1 MIQLGFGIDIEGTN
15 VKVKIVKA
23 KEEPEIIN
31 NNEYCDIV
39 AKKSGTITK
48 IIAQNGTAVVNE
60 GDKVNVGDILIKGI
74 MDGKY
79 TEPRRVHSLGIIE
92 AEINY
97 EKTKEVFFEKDEYIE
112 TGKQENKYELNYKNK
127 KIKLYKNLS
136 TFEFYKTEYTS
147 KKLRLLENFYL
158 PISITKIIN
167 KEQTKEL
174 KKYTLNEAIEFAVK
188 ELTLKLENEIPS
200 TENIIDKNV
209 KTTEN
214 EASVVVTLNY
224 KTIEEIGESKK

>member
-60 GDKVNVGDILIKGI
+60 GDTVNVGDILIKGI
-74 MDGKY
+74 MEGKY

-97 EKTKEVFFEKDEYIE
+97 EKTKEVFFEKEEYIE

-136 TFEFYKTEYTS
+136 TFEFFKTEYTS

>member
-1 MIQLGFGIDIEGTN
+1 M
-15 VKVKIVKA
+15 
-23 KEEPEIIN
+23 
-31 NNEYCDIV
+31 

-48 IIAQNGTAVVNE
+48 IIAQNGTAVVSE
-60 GDKVNVGDILIKGI
+60 GDTVNVGDILIKGI
-74 MDGKY
+74 MEGKY
-79 TEPRRVHSLGIIE
+79 TESRRVHSLGIIE

-97 EKTKEVFFEKDEYIE
+97 EKTKEVFFEKEEYIE

-127 KIKLYKNLS
+127 KIKFYKNLS

-200 TENIIDKNV
+200 TENIIDKDV
-209 KTTEN
+209 KTYQN

>member
-1 MIQLGFGIDIEGTN
+1 M
-15 VKVKIVKA
+15 
-23 KEEPEIIN
+23 
-31 NNEYCDIV
+31 

-60 GDKVNVGDILIKGI
+60 GDTVNVGDILIKGI
-74 MDGKY
+74 MEGKY

-97 EKTKEVFFEKDEYIE
+97 EKTKEVFFEKEEYIE

-136 TFEFYKTEYTS
+136 TFEFFKTEYTS

-209 KTTEN
+209 KTIEN

>member
-1 MIQLGFGIDIEGTN
+1 M
-15 VKVKIVKA
+15 
-23 KEEPEIIN
+23 
-31 NNEYCDIV
+31 

-74 MDGKY
+74 MEGKY

-97 EKTKEVFFEKDEYIE
+97 EKTKEFFFEKDEYIE

-127 KIKLYKNLS
+127 KIKFYKNLS

>member
-1 MIQLGFGIDIEGTN
+1 M
-15 VKVKIVKA
+15 
-23 KEEPEIIN
+23 
-31 NNEYCDIV
+31 

-48 IIAQNGTAVVNE
+48 IIAQNGTAVVSE
-60 GDKVNVGDILIKGI
+60 GDTVNVGDILIKGI
-74 MDGKY
+74 MEGKY

-97 EKTKEVFFEKDEYIE
+97 EKTKEVFFEKEEYIE

-136 TFEFYKTEYTS
+136 TFEFFKTEYTS

-174 KKYTLNEAIEFAVK
+174 KKYTLNEAKEFAVK

-209 KTTEN
+209 KTIEN

>member
-60 GDKVNVGDILIKGI
+60 GDTVNVGDILIKGI
-74 MDGKY
+74 MEGKY

-97 EKTKEVFFEKDEYIE
+97 EKTKEVFFEKEEYIE

-127 KIKLYKNLS
+127 KIKFYKNLS

-209 KTTEN
+209 KTIEN

>member
-1 MIQLGFGIDIEGTN
+1 M
-15 VKVKIVKA
+15 
-23 KEEPEIIN
+23 
-31 NNEYCDIV
+31 

-60 GDKVNVGDILIKGI
+60 GDTVNVGDILIKGI
-74 MDGKY
+74 MEGKY
-79 TEPRRVHSLGIIE
+79 TESRRVHSLGIIE

-97 EKTKEVFFEKDEYIE
+97 EETKEVFFEKEEYIE

-136 TFEFYKTEYTS
+136 TFEFFKTEYTS

-209 KTTEN
+209 KTIEN

>member
-1 MIQLGFGIDIEGTN
+1 M
-15 VKVKIVKA
+15 
-23 KEEPEIIN
+23 
-31 NNEYCDIV
+31 

-60 GDKVNVGDILIKGI
+60 GDTVNVGDILIKGI
-74 MDGKY
+74 MEGKY

>member
-1 MIQLGFGIDIEGTN
+1 ME
-15 VKVKIVKA
+15 
-23 KEEPEIIN
+23 
-31 NNEYCDIV
+31 
-39 AKKSGTITK
+39 
-48 IIAQNGTAVVNE
+48 
-60 GDKVNVGDILIKGI
+60 
-74 MDGKY
+74 GKY

-92 AEINY
+92 AKINY
-97 EKTKEVFFEKDEYIE
+97 EKTKEVFFEKEEYIE

-136 TFEFYKTEYTS
+136 TFEFFKTEYTS

-209 KTTEN
+209 KTIEN
-214 EASVVVTLNY
+214 EASVIVTLNY

>member
-1 MIQLGFGIDIEGTN
+1 M
-15 VKVKIVKA
+15 
-23 KEEPEIIN
+23 
-31 NNEYCDIV
+31 

-60 GDKVNVGDILIKGI
+60 GDTVNVGDILIKGI
-74 MDGKY
+74 MEGKY

-97 EKTKEVFFEKDEYIE
+97 EKTKEVFFEKEEYIE

-136 TFEFYKTEYTS
+136 TFEFFKTEYTS

-200 TENIIDKNV
+200 TENIIDKDV
-209 KTTEN
+209 KTYQN

>member
-23 KEEPEIIN
+23 REEPEIIN

-60 GDKVNVGDILIKGI
+60 GDTVNVGDILIKGI
-74 MDGKY
+74 MEGKY

-97 EKTKEVFFEKDEYIE
+97 EKTKEVFFEKEEYIE

-136 TFEFYKTEYTS
+136 TFEFFKTEYTS

>member
-15 VKVKIVKA
+15 VKFKIVKA

-74 MDGKY
+74 MEGKY

>member
-1 MIQLGFGIDIEGTN
+1 M
-15 VKVKIVKA
+15 
-23 KEEPEIIN
+23 
-31 NNEYCDIV
+31 

-74 MDGKY
+74 MEGKY

-97 EKTKEVFFEKDEYIE
+97 EKTKEFFFEKDEYIE

-188 ELTLKLENEIPS
+188 ELTLKLENEIPR

-209 KTTEN
+209 KSTEN
-214 EASVVVTLNY
+214 KASVVVTLNN
-224 KTIEEIGESKK
+224 KTIEEI

>member
-74 MDGKY
+74 MEGKY

>member
-60 GDKVNVGDILIKGI
+60 GDTVNVGDILIKGI
-74 MDGKY
+74 MEGKY

-97 EKTKEVFFEKDEYIE
+97 EKTKEVFFEKEEYIE

-136 TFEFYKTEYTS
+136 TFEFFKTEYTS

-200 TENIIDKNV
+200 NENIIDKNV

>member
-60 GDKVNVGDILIKGI
+60 GDTVNVGDILIKGI
-74 MDGKY
+74 MEGKY

-97 EKTKEVFFEKDEYIE
+97 EKTKEVFFEKEEYIE

-136 TFEFYKTEYTS
+136 TFEFFKTEYTS

-158 PISITKIIN
+158 PI
-167 KEQTKEL
+167 
-174 KKYTLNEAIEFAVK
+174 
-188 ELTLKLENEIPS
+188 
-200 TENIIDKNV
+200 
-209 KTTEN
+209 
-214 EASVVVTLNY
+214 
-224 KTIEEIGESKK
+224 